1 MQETKTEIIWSEMSA
16 EEKKV
21 QLYLNQKRVLEL
33 FLERNAISN
42 EQYDKSLE
50 DMTVKMGMEAYKNR

>member
-1 MQETKTEIIWSEMSA
+1 MSA

-33 FLERNAISN
+33 FLERNAISK